1 VCNQPK
7 SNPMAD
13 NTAVRSF
20 VAKTCDAIESYVTFN
35 THMISTLTDLRQLG
49 NLILADLH
57 DPSKTA
63 EASRLELD
71 RVVNTVLTNTVNNLN
86 EAASSTELVLYTGST
101 QAFLAGFQKN
111 SELTAGLSIP
121 EKTESPKSSKE
132 SVEAISEAGRKDMN
146 AASPVIELIFHDN
159 SSNESTCQQQEL
171 KDVMT
176 MTDFSPVSFQ
186 SCENNSKEQLDTD
199 VSDESEKE
207 DDKLLRLDVTMSAR
221 RCVCD

>member
-1 VCNQPK
+1 
-7 SNPMAD
+7 
-13 NTAVRSF
+13 
-20 VAKTCDAIESYVTFN
+20 
-35 THMISTLTDLRQLG
+35 MISTLTDLRQLG